1 MAPSRDTL
9 EQQHSGPVIGAVS
22 VLRKLHFSKT
32 PSSAGIK
39 GLHQHGAACVL
50 GCKKSNAPFVDTLE
64 QLQSVLS
71 TPGGAAN

>member
-1 MAPSRDTL
+1 M
-9 EQQHSGPVIGAVS
+9 
-22 VLRKLHFSKT
+22 LRKLHFSKT